1 MKKAVLHLMI
11 VIALVLCTGCT
22 TMISRVVE
30 RSALSNMKEK
40 PIHEAFYISPATRCG
55 DTVYRWYH
63 HDELDRD
70 FGSWIEV
77 LEINGEEIHLASYPE
92 GDIFLHRVHYW
103 VKDHKVIRAELHYR
117 DSVFPL
123 SVEPARKDG
132 MYTSFEALDLAAP
145 QELTI
150 GGATF
155 RIHRIETLSVH
166 DVTSA
171 VGTTYGTRFKSIRY
185 ISNEVSIGAVKEETF
200 FSTQVLRDNWE
211 YVKLGLKALDPMRSS
226 ADTLMGLLRT
236 FREKEKTNFQIEF
249 FQEKREKNAPPVA
262 NAG

>member
-1 MKKAVLHLMI
+1 MKKTIPVLMI
-11 VIALVLCTGCT
+11 AVALALCTGCT

-30 RSALSNMKEK
+30 KSALSSMKEK
-40 PIHEAFYISPATRCG
+40 PIHEAFYVSPATRCG

-103 VKDHKVIRAELHYR
+103 VKNHKVVRAELHYKNE
-117 DSVFPL
+117 VFPL
-123 SVEPARKDG
+123 KVEPARPNG
-132 MYTSFEALDLAAP
+132 MFTAFEALDLAVP
-145 QELTI
+145 QELTL
-150 GGATF
+150 GDTTY
-155 RIHRIETLSVH
+155 RVHRIETLSVH
-166 DVTSA
+166 AVTSA
-171 VGTTYGTRFKSIRY
+171 MGTTHGTDYKSIRY
-185 ISNEVSIGAVKEETF
+185 ISNDVSIGAVKEETF

-226 ADTLMGLLRT
+226 ADTLMGLVRT

-249 FQEKREKNAPPVA
+249 FQEKREKNAPVA
-262 NAG
+262 SAG